1 MNSKPENSLVIEDS
15 PAGIKAALIANMKVL
30 AFDQF
35 GYNHLI
41 PSNRGKSFSSMN
53 DLIKIIDDL

>member
-1 MNSKPENSLVIEDS
+1 M
-15 PAGIKAALIANMKVL
+15 ANMKVL

-41 PSNRGKSFSSMN
+41 PSNRGKSFSSMK